1 LASFCW
7 CLEHKPGWLTAYAQS
22 KVILTEMEAAGIGT
36 RGEKNRV
43 RNGLVELIQH
53 AAEEAI
59 MMLST
64 ITPAGYMIYLQSL
77 RHSWTQ
83 DWLSKS
89 CYGNK

>member
-1 LASFCW
+1 M
-7 CLEHKPGWLTAYAQS
+7 AYSICPEQR
-22 KVILTEMEAAGIGT
+22 VILPEMEAAGIGT
-36 RGEKNRV
+36 REEKIELET
-43 RNGLVELIQH
+43 GLVELIQH

-64 ITPAGYMIYLQSL
+64 ITPAGYVVYLQSL

>member
-1 LASFCW
+1 M
-7 CLEHKPGWLTAYAQS
+7 
-22 KVILTEMEAAGIGT
+22 ILPEMEAAGIGT
-36 RGEKNRV
+36 REEKNRV

-64 ITPAGYMIYLQSL
+64 ITPAGYMVYFQSL

-89 CYGNK
+89 C

>member
-1 LASFCW
+1 MNSIDIQ
-7 CLEHKPGWLTAYAQS
+7 EQS
-22 KVILTEMEAAGIGT
+22 LRNQFYQFWEV
-36 RGEKNRV
+36 NR
-43 RNGLVELIQH
+43 LVELIQH

-64 ITPAGYMIYLQSL
+64 ITPAGYMVYLQSL

-89 CYGNK
+89 CYVNK